1 MNLRCGYGTENTR
14 AHTKDIVMP
23 LRCTHGRRHDHP
35 ARLKS
40 DFMTYDKRQVRRF
53 SKTVIKYNR

>member
-1 MNLRCGYGTENTR
+1 MR
-14 AHTKDIVMP
+14 AHTRDIVMP

-40 DFMTYDKRQVRRF
+40 DVMRSDKRQVRRL
-53 SKTVIKYNR
+53 SKTVIKYKR